1 MPITLLPYPDDPPH
15 IRVISPS
22 SYQVSRGEQG
32 FTLIEMLV
40 TLMTG
45 VVIVLA
51 AFAILDVSLTQSS
64 RISERVEVD
73 QRARLAMEKIL
84 LELHS
89 SCVADNINPVQAES
103 KGTEVRFIS
112 EPGSAA
118 AFTSVTEHRIA
129 LENGKLIDSSYP
141 STSGEGEKWHFAE
154 HASHSQILLTNVTAT
169 GSTPIFQYYR
179 YVNGNLSSTPQLT
192 SSTESLESK
201 QAEET
206 AEIVVTFTAAPT
218 TSETSGGRS
227 VELSD
232 TAVLRFDPA
241 SASGTN
247 EPCQ

>member
-1 MPITLLPYPDDPPH
+1 MTPLPPPFSH
-15 IRVISPS
+15 S
-22 SYQVSRGEQG
+22 EQG

-45 VVIVLA
+45 IVIILA
-51 AFAILDVSLTQSS
+51 AFSILDVSLTQSS

-103 KGTEVRFIS
+103 KGTEARFIS
-112 EPGSAA
+112 ESGSTA
-118 AFTSVTEHRIA
+118 AFTSLTEHRIK
-129 LENGKLIDSSYP
+129 LENGKLIDTSYP
-141 STSGEGEKWHFAE
+141 STSGEGESWKFPE
-154 HASHSQILLTNVTAT
+154 SESGSSGSKVLLTNVSQT
-169 GSTPIFQYYR
+169 GSTPIFQYFR
-179 YVNGNLSSTPQLT
+179 YVNGNLSTTPQLT
-192 SSTESLESK
+192 SSTEKLNST

-206 AEIVVTFTAAPT
+206 AEITVTFTAAPT
-218 TSETSGGRS
+218 TNEESGGRS
-227 VELSD
+227 VELTD

-241 SASGTN
+241 SATGTN

>member
-1 MPITLLPYPDDPPH
+1 MTPLSHPRFH
-15 IRVISPS
+15 A
-22 SYQVSRGEQG
+22 EQG

-89 SCVADNINPVQAES
+89 SCVADNINPVQKES
-103 KGTEVRFIS
+103 KGSEIRLIS

-118 AFTSVTEHRIA
+118 AFTTVTEHRIK
-129 LENGKLIDSSYP
+129 LENGKLIDTSYP
-141 STSGEGEKWHFAE
+141 STSGEGESWKFPE
-154 HASHSQILLTNVTAT
+154 GESGSSGSKILLTNVSESVTST
-169 GSTPIFQYYR
+169 GTKIPIFQYYR
-179 YVNGNLSSTPQLT
+179 YVNGNLSITPQLT
-192 SSTESLESK
+192 SSTESLEGK

-206 AEIVVTFTAAPT
+206 AEIAVTFTASPT
-218 TSETSGGRS
+218 TNEASGGRS

-241 SASGTN
+241 SANGNN

>member
-1 MPITLLPYPDDPPH
+1 MTPLPPPFSH
-15 IRVISPS
+15 
-22 SYQVSRGEQG
+22 GEQG

-45 VVIVLA
+45 IVIILA
-51 AFAILDVSLTQSS
+51 AFSILDVSLTQSS

-103 KGTEVRFIS
+103 KGTEARFIS

-141 STSGEGEKWHFAE
+141 STSGEGEKWKFSTTP
-154 HASHSQILLTNVTAT
+154 SHSQVLLTNVSET
-169 GSTPIFQYYR
+169 GSTPIFQYFR
-179 YVNGNLSSTPQLT
+179 YVNGNLSTTPQIT
-192 SSTESLESK
+192 PTESLTSEH
-201 QAEET
+201 AEET
-206 AEIVVTFTAAPT
+206 AEITVTFTAAPT
-218 TSETSGGRS
+218 TNEESGGRS
-227 VELSD
+227 VELTD

-241 SASGTN
+241 SATGSN